1 MSQNPACR
9 GLQSR
14 APIRPHLSVKSKT
27 VLASNRA
34 SVMVGAI
41 PTAASARFTRSRSKK
56 VKKKSPSCRPTGR
69 RTAQV
74 LKGIHMTKEEK
85 KADFLRRFRA
95 SRERKEEYLSKIEM
109 RMREDYRIRTGKEA
123 ESFNVL

>member
-1 MSQNPACR
+1 MEKVAIAKIIVYFC
-9 GLQSR
+9 
-14 APIRPHLSVKSKT
+14 IRQ
-27 VLASNRA
+27 LASRQIELLIK
-34 SVMVGAI
+34 G
-41 PTAASARFTRSRSKK
+41 
-56 VKKKSPSCRPTGR
+56 
-69 RTAQV
+69 
-74 LKGIHMTKEEK
+74 GIHMTKEEK

>member
-1 MSQNPACR
+1 M
-9 GLQSR
+9 
-14 APIRPHLSVKSKT
+14 I
-27 VLASNRA
+27 
-34 SVMVGAI
+34 
-41 PTAASARFTRSRSKK
+41 
-56 VKKKSPSCRPTGR
+56 
-69 RTAQV
+69 
-74 LKGIHMTKEEK
+74 KEEK